1 MKVPDYRAFYRSG
14 EIDETAAVS
23 HRELME
29 RSLIDE
35 IRLKG
40 YVPVLGLG
48 PYYTQMYDFGRE
60 RRVFHLTI
68 HGAYVGKDYSHEVE
82 GVDAFTGQRI
92 LRPTPQSKS
101 SKSLNTVE

>member
-14 EIDETAAVS
+14 VVDEAGAFS
-23 HRELME
+23 HRDQME

-48 PYYTQMYDFGRE
+48 PYYTQMYDFEAGRK
-60 RRVFHLTI
+60 VFYLTL
-68 HGAYVGKDYSHEVE
+68 HGAYVGKSCSHTVE
-82 GVDAFTGQRI
+82 GVDAFSGQRI

>member
-14 EIDETAAVS
+14 DVDESAAVT

-40 YVPVLGLG
+40 YVPVLGVG
-48 PYYTQMYDFGRE
+48 PYYTQMYDFKGEKRI
-60 RRVFHLTI
+60 FYLTV

-82 GVDAFTGQRI
+82 GVDAFTGQRVP
-92 LRPTPQSKS
+92 RPTPQGKS